1 MDLDKINKQT
11 LSELYDFPTLNTKK
25 LFYIKHEQSLTLKN
39 NPKFLNQTCFF
50 GLEIEIEHI
59 TELPSPEYYWRVTE
73 DHSLRNFGREFIS
86 IPLRTKQ
93 IPYALEYLK
102 DTLTLYNPNYI
113 FSNRC
118 SLHTHLNVRDFTK
131 ERLCIFI
138 ILYCLFENHFFNIA
152 GTKRE
157 YNIFCIPLWKTNQLP
172 PYKKLMEDLNI
183 YTYWNKY
190 SALNCGSIL
199 GSPDNNKLGTIEFRH
214 LYGTL
219 DTDIIYHWI
228 NSILS
233 LREASLKINLDIL
246 LSTIYNLDNEQKF
259 YSLYKSIFNSYSL
272 DYEKIIKNFRT
283 ILFNLKLNLFSD
295 LSIFYNPIKQNT
307 TITDIN
313 F

>member
-11 LSELYDFPTLNTKK
+11 LSELYDFPVLNTKR
-25 LFYIKHEQSLTLKN
+25 LFYIKHEQTLKQIN
-39 NPKFLNQTCFF
+39 NPKFLNQTCLF
-50 GLEIEIEHI
+50 GLEIEIENI
-59 TELPSPEYYWRVTE
+59 TELLFLEYYWKITE
-73 DHSLRNFGREFIS
+73 DHSLRNSGKEFIS

-102 DTLTLYNPNYI
+102 DILNQQNPTYE

-172 PYKKLMEDLNI
+172 PYKKLMEDLDI

-199 GSPDNNKLGTIEFRH
+199 GSPDNERLGTIEFRH

-219 DTDIIYHWI
+219 DTNIIYHWI

-233 LREASLKINLDIL
+233 LREASLKINLNDIL
-246 LSTIYNLDNEQKF
+246 NTIYTLDNKENF
-259 YSLYKSIFNSYSL
+259 YSLYTSIFNSYSL
-272 DYEKIIKNFRT
+272 DFEKITKNFQT

-295 LSIFYNPIKQNT
+295 LSIFYNPIEQNN
-307 TITDIN
+307 IINSIN